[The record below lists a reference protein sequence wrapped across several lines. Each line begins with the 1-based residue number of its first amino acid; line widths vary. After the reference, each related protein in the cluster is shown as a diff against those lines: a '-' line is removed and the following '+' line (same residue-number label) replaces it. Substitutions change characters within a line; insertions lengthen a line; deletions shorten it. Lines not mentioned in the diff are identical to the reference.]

1 LRRRCQAALGAV
13 ALIAALTGLWVPRAG
28 AHELDAATLTLTEVA
43 PSEFTVGWRASSRTL
58 QDAQAT
64 AIAFP
69 APCKLA
75 PPRLVCASPGLVGT
89 LGFPW
94 IEGTSTRVLVDV
106 LWRDGSRVLAVA
118 SPSNPRLTFYGGRG
132 GGLGALTAVVRDFLR
147 LGFLHI
153 LTGLD
158 HLFFVVALALLV
170 RRGRRLIATVT
181 AFTVAHSVSLA
192 LTVLGVV
199 TLPAPPVEACIAL
212 SIVLVAAEC
221 LRSSQGEHS
230 RREPTSAPN
239 APTPGDSLLARA
251 PWAAAF
257 GFGLLHGLGFA
268 SALLE
273 LGIPPAHVPA
283 ALLSFNLGV
292 EVGQLAILGVLGALA
307 VLVQSIS
314 HRLESA
320 YHARPGSMPEAL
332 RVVVVYAIGS
342 LAACW
347 SLGRVLAVFG
357 R

>member
-1 LRRRCQAALGAV
+1 M
-13 ALIAALTGLWVPRAG
+13 ALIAASTGLFVPRAG

-43 PSEFTVGWRASSRTL
+43 PSEFSVGWRASSRTL

-75 PPRLVCASPGLVGT
+75 APHLVCAPPGLVGT
-89 LGFPW
+89 LAFPW

-118 SPSNPRLTFYGGRG
+118 SPGHPRLAFYGSRG
-132 GGLGALTAVVRDFLR
+132 AGFGALTAVVRDFLW

-212 SIVLVAAEC
+212 SIVLVAAAC
-221 LRSSQGEHS
+221 LRSAEGERS
-230 RREPTSAPN
+230 RQTAPSAQK
-239 APTPGDSLLARA
+239 APRPGDSLLAHA

-273 LGIPPAHVPA
+273 LGIPSAHVPA

-307 VLVQSIS
+307 MLVRSIS
-314 HRLESA
+314 QRLEST
-320 YHARPGSMPEAL
+320 YHARPEVVPRTL
-332 RVVVVYAIGS
+332 RLVAVYAIGS

-347 SLGRVLAVFG
+347 SLERVLAVFG

>member
-1 LRRRCQAALGAV
+1 MARGGRAALAAM
-13 ALIAALTGLWVPRAG
+13 ALLATLTGPCPSRAV

-43 PSEFTVGWRASSRTL
+43 PSDFLVGWRASSRTL
-58 QDAQAT
+58 QDAPAA

-69 APCKLA
+69 APCKLVT
-75 PPRLVCASPGLVGT
+75 PHLVCAPPGLVGT
-89 LGFPW
+89 LAFPW

-106 LWRDGSRVLAVA
+106 LWREGSRVLAVA
-118 SPSNPRLTFYGGRG
+118 SPSNPKLALYGSRES
-132 GGLGALTAVVRDFLR
+132 GLGALTAVTKDFLG

-153 LTGLD
+153 LTGFD
-158 HLFFVVALALLV
+158 HLCFVVALALLV
-170 RRGRRLIATVT
+170 RRGRPLVATIT

-221 LRSSQGEHS
+221 LGSSQGNG
-230 RREPTSAPN
+230 RSAGN
-239 APTPGDSLLARA
+239 DRGAKMRAPYVSLLARA
-251 PWAAAF
+251 PWIAAF

-273 LGIPPAHVPA
+273 LGVPSTHVPA

-292 EVGQLAILGVLGALA
+292 EVGQLAILGALA
-307 VLVQSIS
+307 LSAVTTRALA
-314 HRLESA
+314 HRLEASFKS
-320 YHARPGSMPEAL
+320 RPGSLVESVRL
-332 RVVVVYAIGS
+332 VVVYAIGG

-347 SLGRVLAVFG
+347 SLERGLAVFG

>member
-1 LRRRCQAALGAV
+1 MRRRRATLAAM
-13 ALIAALTGLWVPRAG
+13 ALLAALTGLGFSRAL

-43 PSEFTVGWRASSRTL
+43 PSDFLVGWRASSRTL
-58 QDAQAT
+58 QDAPAA

-69 APCKLA
+69 APCRFVS
-75 PPRLVCASPGLVGT
+75 PHLVCAAPGLVGT
-89 LGFPW
+89 LAFPW

-106 LWRDGSRVLAVA
+106 LWRDGSRLLAAA
-118 SPSNPRLTFYGGRG
+118 SPRNPSLALYGSRES
-132 GGLGALTAVVRDFLR
+132 GLGALTAVMKDFLG
-147 LGFLHI
+147 LGLLHI
-153 LTGLD
+153 LTGFD

-170 RRGRRLIATVT
+170 RRGRPLVATIT

-221 LRSSQGEHS
+221 LGPSRGHDRSEGAGNM
-230 RREPTSAPN
+230 RAPHD
-239 APTPGDSLLARA
+239 ALLARA
-251 PWAAAF
+251 PWVAAF

-273 LGIPPAHVPA
+273 LGVPSTHVPA

-292 EVGQLAILGVLGALA
+292 ELGQLAILGTVGLLA
-307 VLVQSIS
+307 VMARRLAN
-314 HRLESA
+314 RLETS
-320 YHARPGSMPEAL
+320 RSSRRRSMPEAL
-332 RVVVVYAIGS
+332 RLVVVYAIGS

-347 SLGRVLAVFG
+347 SLERALAVFVH
-357 R
+357 